1 MQRDE
6 NNKLLDLEWIFYIGR
21 SAYLHDESNAW
32 TVGLCRQI
40 ACREAGKGMV
50 VIDQLALPKHW
61 NYQKCRSRLETPII
75 EILDDTFDKFA
86 VRFNKD
92 EMKAKGC
99 INTSTRTNDW
109 WTDNGIEIQKIVLL
123 RLGNF
128 RVEEGIFL
136 S

>member
-6 NNKLLDLEWIFYIGR
+6 NGKLLDLEWIFYIGR

-40 ACREAGKGMV
+40 ACREAGKQMM
-50 VIDQLALPKHW
+50 VIDQFALPKHW
-61 NYQKCRSRLETPII
+61 NYQKCKKELEQPII
-75 EILDDTFDKFA
+75 DILNDTFDTFA

-99 INTSTRTNDW
+99 INSSTRTNDW
-109 WTDNGIEIQKIVLL
+109 WTNDGIEIQKIIFKEL
-123 RLGNF
+123 NDF
-128 RVEEGIFL
+128 RVAQGIFL
-136 S
+136 T